1 MNFYNFNQLR
11 CQADG
16 TQDTSTT
23 PMPQRSSAEQNRIEI
38 MDIGKFLQQQ
48 YEKSGDQKSDYEKM
62 ISAWIGKVEKSSLNK
77 KEKKKRCLEL
87 CHLAS
92 FAISLKDR
100 GIIEDVQEIDLADL
114 AVEPDFIISYKG
126 QKLGLE
132 VRRVLNEKAQEIG
145 EKRSFLNSVE
155 RSFAKKYPGIKVFS
169 SISFNKSFD
178 VKTVKK
184 DLTRNQ
190 TADFIY
196 SQITGKGNE
205 MPPFIKG
212 ARCVE
217 HTHLTFNL
225 SGGYWVGIL
234 DEEIKQGI
242 IEKEKKL
249 KNYRAKTNLEKVWL
263 LLVVSGASPES
274 DFSYFDETAFVCN
287 NSFDSV
293 FLLND
298 FKKNVYCLKKDW
310 NNSVS
315 N

>member
-1 MNFYNFNQLR
+1 
-11 CQADG
+11 
-16 TQDTSTT
+16 
-23 PMPQRSSAEQNRIEI
+23 
-38 MDIGKFLQQQ
+38 MDIGKFLQEQND
-48 YEKSGDQKSDYEKM
+48 KLDNQKSDYEKM
-62 ISAWIGKVEKSSLNK
+62 ISSWIDKVEKSSLNK
-77 KEKKKRCLEL
+77 KEQKKRILEL

-92 FAISLKDR
+92 FAISLKNI
-100 GIIEDVQEIDLADL
+100 GVIEDVQEIDLSDL
-114 AVEPDFIISYKG
+114 AVEPDFIISFKG
-126 QKLGLE
+126 QRLGLE
-132 VRRVLNEKAQEIG
+132 VRRVLNDKAQEIG

-155 RSFAKKYPGIKVFS
+155 RSFAKKYPGIKVFA

-178 VKTVKK
+178 VKTVNN
-184 DLTRNQ
+184 DLIRSQ

-196 SQITGKGNE
+196 SQITDKQNE
-205 MPPFIKG
+205 MPQFIKR

-225 SGGYWVGIL
+225 SGGYVVGNL
-234 DEEIKQGI
+234 GEEIKQGI
-242 IEKEKKL
+242 IDKDKKL
-249 KNYRAKTNLEKVWL
+249 KNYIAKTNLEKVWL

-274 DFSYFDETAFVCN
+274 DFSYFDETTFVCE

-298 FKKNVYCLKKDW
+298 FKKNVYFLTKDW